1 MADFEARVLAR
12 LDHDELDRQLQ
23 SYANGNHAVEF
34 HPVLVTNQVD
44 TQLRLIESR
53 IRSLGMIR
61 INLGGG
67 GSGGRGGNGLDNI
80 TQEFNRL
87 MAVARQVGNLEVKIR
102 GLDVSKN
109 ASQITTLQRQLREL
123 HAEYQQIYSLTSQ
136 HMDAGQFDSLNNAMQ
151 DTQRRL
157 DELGAKVSD
166 AKQKMAES
174 INTQIDNGKI
184 QSDISGI
191 AAQYEKLSNTGHQS
205 LASIQSDL
213 QELQRLQAE
222 MSNPQQYRNSD
233 QLIETYERYNQTL
246 DRVKNTIKTVS
257 SESKTMATSL
267 QVSQLDD
274 KLSQWLV
281 KNSKAAKEYG
291 PAIQALRARLQELS
305 NSGGATT
312 AALKQIDNEL
322 RQIDIDARAAGLSGK
337 SFGDSLKASLQQMTG
352 LVTVASMMHTAIRLF
367 KDLAKEVTSVDT
379 AMTQLRIV
387 TNATESEYRAF
398 YQSSVQTAKDIGAS
412 VSDLINSSTTYA
424 RLGYSLDESGI
435 LAKYTGMLQNVGD
448 IDVNA
453 ATSAITAITK
463 AYRKNA
469 DEIESVMD
477 KLVIVG
483 NNAPISVSELAE
495 GLNNAGS
502 SLAAADNSF
511 EQSVALL
518 TAANTTVQNISKSST
533 GLRTLTARLRNT
545 KTELD
550 ELGEAMTDAEYE
562 NIVNALTG
570 HGVSLKDAN
579 GDLRKTYDI
588 IKDIAAV
595 WDDMSSM
602 DQAAL
607 AKTLAGTRQQNV
619 FYGLIGSFQ
628 EAEKAM
634 QLMGNSAGTLSS
646 SYDEFL
652 DSIQGKINQLKA
664 AWTELANTVLSSDF
678 LKDAVD
684 TGKTFLEVL
693 NGITGAIGSLPT
705 LIGGIAAAMSLK
717 NGAGE
722 LIKQFL
728 FKLYYELNMPAKT
741 SNGNTNETILVF
753 A

>member
-23 SYANGNHAVEF
+23 SYANQNFAVSF
-34 HPVLVTNQVD
+34 KPTIDIGRVDSQLKQV
-44 TQLRLIESR
+44 ESR
-53 IRSLGMIR
+53 IKALGAIR
-61 INLGGG
+61 INLGGTSRGG
-67 GSGGRGGNGLDNI
+67 GSVAGQVSSI
-80 TQEFNRL
+80 TQEFSRL
-87 MAVARQVGNLEVKIR
+87 MNITRQVGNLEVRIK
-102 GLDVSKN
+102 GLDVSQN
-109 ASQITTLQRQLREL
+109 ASQIKTLQGHLAEL
-123 HAEYQQIYSLTSQ
+123 QAEYQKVYNSISGDMNLN
-136 HMDAGQFDSLNNAMQ
+136 QFDRLN
-151 DTQRRL
+151 DTLDNTERRME
-157 DELGAKVSD
+157 ELGSKLED
-166 AKQKMAES
+166 AKRRMAES
-174 INTQIDNGKI
+174 INGQIDSGQI
-184 QSDISGI
+184 QSSIADV
-191 AAQYEKLSNTGHQS
+191 AAQYERLSTTGHES
-205 LASIQSDL
+205 LASVKTDL
-213 QELQRLQAE
+213 EELKRLQTE
-222 MSNPQQYRNSD
+222 MGSASDSD
-233 QLIETYERYNQTL
+233 QLIQKYEQYNKTL
-246 DRVKNTIKTVS
+246 DKVKSTLKTVS
-257 SESKTMATSL
+257 AESKTMATSL

-312 AALKQIDNEL
+312 SALKQIDNEL
-322 RQIDIDARAAGLSGK
+322 KQIDIDARAAGLSGR
-337 SFGDSLKASLQQMTG
+337 SFGDSLKASLQQMAG

-367 KDLAKEVTSVDT
+367 KDLAREVTNVDT
-379 AMTQLRIV
+379 AMTQLKIV
-387 TNATESEYRAF
+387 TNATESEYKAF
-398 YQSSVQTAKDIGAS
+398 YQTSVQTAKDIGAN

-424 RLGYSLDESGI
+424 RLGYSLDESGV

-463 AYRKNA
+463 AYDKNA

-477 KLVIVG
+477 RLVIVG
-483 NNAPISVSELAE
+483 NNAPISVAELAE

-502 SLAAADNSF
+502 SLAAAGNSF
-511 EQSVALL
+511 EESVALL

-533 GLRTLTARLRNT
+533 GMRTLTARLRNT

-550 ELGEAMTDAEYE
+550 DLGEAMTDAEYE
-562 NIVNALTG
+562 NIVSALTG
-570 HGVSLKDAN
+570 KGVSLKDAN
-579 GDLRKTYDI
+579 GDFRNTYEI
-588 IKDIAAV
+588 IRDIAAI
-595 WDDMSSM
+595 WDEMSSM

-619 FYGLIGSFQ
+619 FYGLINSFQ

-646 SYDEFL
+646 SYDKFL

-684 TGKTFLEVL
+684 TGKTFLEIL

-717 NGAGE
+717 SGAGE

-741 SNGNTNETILVF
+741 SNGNMNETILLF